1 VIEIDRELRC
11 REVSE
16 SLGTT
21 LIAGSETTR
30 GMGAALGGLVGHP
43 KLPISPKNNPYRMRD
58 RVHIVTFDSTNAG
71 RYYGVSVI
79 KSFRGKD
86 AEIIWMREY
95 SKRIPGDI
103 QDRALMKLQQLNA
116 AEVLK
121 DLAIPASNQLEL
133 LRGDRK
139 GQFSIRINKQWR
151 ICFIWKAGH
160 ASDVEITD
168 YH

>member
-1 VIEIDRELRC
+1 
-11 REVSE
+11 
-16 SLGTT
+16 
-21 LIAGSETTR
+21 
-30 GMGAALGGLVGHP
+30 M
-43 KLPISPKNNPYRMRD
+43 
-58 RVHIVTFDSTNAG
+58 
-71 RYYGVSVI
+71 I